1 MPITLDGTLGV
12 GTPGITLAGSAIT
25 ASANQLN
32 NASEDMDAEN
42 RIINGNFFYWQR
54 GTSFS
59 TNVYGAD
66 RWVNSFNGGTVT
78 QSQQAFAHGDMLGV
92 NNPALYLRQ
101 SVSGQTLTSHYAATT
116 QRIEGFRSYAGQTIT
131 VMGWARRFSGTGN
144 MVIEGEQ
151 IFGVGGSATLS
162 GISPTTITLGAT
174 WAPFAAVMTIPS
186 VTGKTIGTGNPA
198 LWLNFWIS
206 GGSDYSSRNNAM
218 GLQTIAVDFWGIH
231 IRQGTWSVADVTLY
245 RERDRAT
252 ELALCQRYFEASIT
266 YIYGAAVPAGQQ
278 PLGGIYFATP
288 KRAVPTFAWGA
299 ELQSVNASSRT
310 VDFITTIGAR
320 AYVTAVATGNTAYTT
335 YISFDAEV

>member
-32 NASEDMDAEN
+32 NSAEDVNSEN
-42 RIINGNFFYWQR
+42 RVINGDFGVWQR

-59 TNVYGAD
+59 TSVYGAD
-66 RWVNSFNGGTVT
+66 RWVHGFLGGAST

-101 SVSGQTLTSHYAATT
+101 SVSGQTLTSQYSILT
-116 QRIEGFRSYAGQTIT
+116 QRVEGFRSYAGQTIT
-131 VMGWARRFSGTGN
+131 VMGWAKRFSGTGN
-144 MVIEGEQ
+144 MVIEAEQ
-151 IFGVGGSATLS
+151 AFGSGGSASVS

-198 LWLNFWIS
+198 LWFNFWIS

-218 GLQTIAVDFWGIH
+218 GLQTIAVDLWGIH
-231 IRQGTWSVADVTLY
+231 VRVGTWAAADVTLY
-245 RERDRAT
+245 RERDRPT
-252 ELALCQRYFEASIT
+252 ELALCERYCQIVTVSAQSASI
-266 YIYGAAVPAGQQ
+266 GSMSVPWNNKCTMRTT
-278 PLGGIYFATP
+278 PTLTVTRTSIAT
-288 KRAVPTFAWGA
+288 
-299 ELQSVNASSRT
+299 VNASVNGDT
-310 VDFITTIGAR
+310 IVDADGGYFGIQATAAGG
-320 AYVTAVATGNTAYTT
+320 YVVGRQYRL
-335 YISFDAEV
+335 DAEV